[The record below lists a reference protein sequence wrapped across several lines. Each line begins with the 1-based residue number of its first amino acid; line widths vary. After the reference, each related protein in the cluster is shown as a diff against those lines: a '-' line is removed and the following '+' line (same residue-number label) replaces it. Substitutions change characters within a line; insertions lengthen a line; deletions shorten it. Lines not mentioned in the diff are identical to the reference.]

1 MCVALV
7 VHPPIE
13 ETGYNLPTSIEE
25 RDIGRASRAFS
36 RLGFFF
42 FFSLKGRPMMIGNER
57 LEDESERIL
66 DVNRANLVAE
76 MDQGWKEYYRHL
88 RSFFFR

>member
-1 MCVALV
+1 
-7 VHPPIE
+7 
-13 ETGYNLPTSIEE
+13 
-25 RDIGRASRAFS
+25 
-36 RLGFFF
+36 
-42 FFSLKGRPMMIGNER
+42 MMIGNER

>member
-1 MCVALV
+1 
-7 VHPPIE
+7 
-13 ETGYNLPTSIEE
+13 
-25 RDIGRASRAFS
+25 
-36 RLGFFF
+36 
-42 FFSLKGRPMMIGNER
+42 MMIGNER

-88 RSFFFR
+88 RSFFFDEFHRRRSGNYPARIGW